1 MSFRKIKFLENFP
14 LAGLVNRNEI
24 VRRSLEANSSDFE
37 GLHDVRD
44 GIKKYVNS
52 IMRKSFC
59 IAPGKV
65 CLPGPPGPKGVQ
77 GPRGKRGPKGTKGK
91 KGTQGSMGPPGEP
104 GKQGMMGDPG
114 VPGVKGEKGM
124 SAFREFMLLR
134 TIFPYSEGLFK
145 MIRI

>member
-1 MSFRKIKFLENFP
+1 MLLFPVFFFFRKIKLLDNFP
-14 LAGLVNRNEI
+14 LAGQVDRNEI

-52 IMRKSFC
+52 IMRKSLC

-77 GPRGKRGPKGTKGK
+77 GPRAKRGQKGTKDK
-91 KGTQGSMGPPGEP
+91 KGTQGSMGPPGKV

-114 VPGVKGEKGM
+114 APGVRGEKGK
-124 SAFREFMLLR
+124 SNR
-134 TIFPYSEGLFK
+134 
-145 MIRI
+145 